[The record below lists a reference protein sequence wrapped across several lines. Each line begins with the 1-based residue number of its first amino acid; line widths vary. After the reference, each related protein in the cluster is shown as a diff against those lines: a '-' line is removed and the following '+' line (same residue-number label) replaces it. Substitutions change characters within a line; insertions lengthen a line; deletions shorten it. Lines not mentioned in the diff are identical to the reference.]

1 MDWLLV
7 VAGVILLAIGLTS
20 GTAYLST
27 QFHQDARQAQ
37 EVEWRIETDTR
48 LQEIDSKRQRLKDE

>member
-20 GTAYLST
+20 GSAYLST
-27 QFHQDARQAQ
+27 QFQQDDRQAQ
-37 EVEWRIETDTR
+37 EVEWKIETDMR
-48 LQEIDSKRQRLKDE
+48 LQEIDNKRQRLKDE